1 MNEQNKAK
9 VRIKSETSENSDP
22 VKVIRKGA
30 IAASIWRRQSPNGFA
45 YYDFTLSRSWKAMSS
60 EKTGYSKNFFGNNV
74 PELQDVI
81 NEASG
86 WITSNT
92 ESTQDERSAMTTAN

>member
-1 MNEQNKAK
+1 MNEQTETKGRKKAA
-9 VRIKSETSENSDP
+9 VPESSDP

-45 YYDFTLSRSWKAMSS
+45 YFDFTLSRSWKSMSS
-60 EKTGYSKNFFGNNV
+60 EKTGYSRNFFGNNV

-81 NEASG
+81 NDAAS
-86 WITSNT
+86 WITANSEIQQP
-92 ESTQDERSAMTTAN
+92 ESVVTM

>member
-1 MNEQNKAK
+1 MNELNET
-9 VRIKSETSENSDP
+9 KSRKKGTASENSDP

-60 EKTGYSKNFFGNNV
+60 DKKGYSRNFFGNNV

-81 NEASG
+81 NEASS
-86 WITSNT
+86 WIASNSEPAQENGAT
-92 ESTQDERSAMTTAN
+92 MMVAD